1 MRPTV
6 HLLCS
11 SMMLL
16 AAQAAVAQS
25 TQPGLW
31 EIQNKVGGNPQ
42 VDQAMAQMQQ
52 QMAAMSPAQRKMM
65 EDMMARQGVG
75 MSAGPGGAMTVKV
88 CITPEMAAKQ
98 EMPVQAEG
106 DCTTRVTH
114 RTGNTLTMS
123 FTCSNPASSG
133 EGTYTWRSDKA
144 YDMNMLVRSTQNGK
158 PVSTTI
164 KGSGRWLGADCGQI
178 KPVPTPSKK

>member
-1 MRPTV
+1 
-6 HLLCS
+6 
-11 SMMLL
+11 
-16 AAQAAVAQS
+16 
-25 TQPGLW
+25 
-31 EIQNKVGGNPQ
+31 
-42 VDQAMAQMQQ
+42 
-52 QMAAMSPAQRKMM
+52 
-65 EDMMARQGVG
+65 
-75 MSAGPGGAMTVKV
+75 
-88 CITPEMAAKQ
+88 
-98 EMPVQAEG
+98 MPVQAEG

-164 KGSGRWLGADCGQI
+164 KGSGRWLSADCGQI
-178 KPVPTPSKK
+178 KPLPMPSKK

>member
-1 MRPTV
+1 MRPTAQ
-6 HLLCS
+6 LLCS
-11 SMMLL
+11 SLL
-16 AAQAAVAQS
+16 FVAQAAMAQS

-31 EIQNKVGGNPQ
+31 EIQSKMGGNPQ

-75 MSAGPGGAMTVKV
+75 MSAGPGGAMAVKV
-88 CITPEMAAKQ
+88 CITPEMAARQ
-98 EMPVQAEG
+98 ELPVQTEG
-106 DCTTRVTH
+106 DCTTRVIS
-114 RTGNTLTMS
+114 RTGNTLKMS

-144 YDMNMLVRSTQNGK
+144 YDMTMLVRSTQNGK
-158 PVSTTI
+158 QVSTTI
-164 KGSGRWLGADCGQI
+164 EGSGRWLSADCGKV
-178 KPVPTPSKK
+178 KPVPLQGTK